1 VGPLRKSEDPSIG
14 NGKKCDVESRYLQGC
29 IPACVGSG
37 PRGWYV
43 QASIER
49 TDRMLVYGSSKPSS
63 MSLTVVWLSPLL
75 LWL

>member
-1 VGPLRKSEDPSIG
+1 
-14 NGKKCDVESRYLQGC
+14 
-29 IPACVGSG
+29 
-37 PRGWYV
+37 V